1 MSCIRKGNPVVREEV
16 PVVEALKR
24 KADPVDQEIRAT
36 MVPDPVASDLLLA
49 DLMDPGARVVQAA
62 DRDPDDE
69 AAAAV
74 GQADL
79 PRSKGS
85 STMLCHSMP
94 TVTVSS
100 IVPS

>member
-1 MSCIRKGNPVVREEV
+1 MA
-16 PVVEALKR
+16 EAHRR
-24 KADPVDQEIRAT
+24 KADPVDQEVRTT
-36 MVPDPVASDLLLA
+36 MVRDRVVPDLLLA

-69 AAAAV
+69 EAAAV

-79 PRSKGS
+79 PPSKES

-94 TVTVSS
+94 TVTESS
-100 IVPS
+100 IAPS